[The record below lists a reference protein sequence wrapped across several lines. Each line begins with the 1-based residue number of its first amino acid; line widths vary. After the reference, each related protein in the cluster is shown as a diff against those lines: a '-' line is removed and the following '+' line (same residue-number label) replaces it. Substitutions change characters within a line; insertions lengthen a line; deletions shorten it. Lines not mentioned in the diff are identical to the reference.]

1 MNTGMR
7 LAAIGLAAILP
18 SSACV
23 PAPPNSELPYC
34 DEFSV
39 LVLEAQ
45 SVPTAQ
51 LIPCFE
57 SMPSGWEASFI
68 WIDSDGSNV
77 ILDSDLAGAGAAE
90 VELREECDVTGYVQ
104 VPTDELDTE
113 RYQVVEDIG
122 GEFRSRRTYLF
133 DGGCTTL
140 TFHFDAEASP
150 DLVSD
155 ISRSVGFVPRSTLNE
170 TIRSITDG
178 REQLDPPTG

>member
-1 MNTGMR
+1 MNMGKQ
-7 LAAIGLAAILP
+7 LASIGLAAILLVA
-18 SSACV
+18 ACV
-23 PAPPNSELPYC
+23 PAPPNSEPPFC

-57 SMPSGWEASFI
+57 SMPSGWVASFI
-68 WIDSDGSNV
+68 WIDSDGTSV

-90 VELREECDVTGYVQ
+90 VELREACDVTGYVQ
-104 VPTDELDTE
+104 VPSDEVDTE

-140 TFHFDAEASP
+140 TFHFDAEVSAA
-150 DLVSD
+150 LVSD
-155 ISRSVGFVPRSTLNE
+155 ISRSVGFVPRSSLDE

-178 REQLDPPTG
+178 REQLDPPAG